1 MKLYRTTALLA
12 ALPLAGV
19 LIVPPNVTAGE
30 DRSYYEREERSSSTR
45 LSTRDQ
51 RSFEG
56 FLDSHWETAQELY
69 RDPELVDNKQFL
81 RGHRDLRDWM
91 EEHPDAAEAIR
102 ADPRAVIWRERAS
115 EGRERSERRSDTMR
129 MSERDLASFESYLD
143 KDWDTA
149 QQLYQNPDLINDRR
163 FVRNHDSLRN
173 WLEDHPDAAEVVQAN
188 PHKFLWRERTSSAQ
202 DFLRQLLQ

>member
-19 LIVPPNVTAGE
+19 MIVPPNVMAREGQ
-30 DRSYYEREERSSSTR
+30 SYEREESRSSTQ
-45 LSTRDQ
+45 LSTRDR
-51 RSFEG
+51 RSFEN

-91 EEHPDAAEAIR
+91 EDHPDAAEAIR
-102 ADPRAVIWRERAS
+102 ADPRVVIWRERAS
-115 EGRERSERRSDTMR
+115 EDREPAERRSSTMR
-129 MSERDLASFESYLD
+129 MSEQDLASFERYLD
-143 KDWDTA
+143 KDWGTA
-149 QQLYQNPDLINDRR
+149 QDLYQNPDLINDRR
-163 FVRNHDSLRN
+163 FVRDHASLRS

-202 DFLRQLLQ
+202 DFMRQLLQ